1 MAQSFCS
8 RSRNAARLRTWV
20 STVIYILQK
29 FNPSRVGRPAE
40 MGFRGGRAT
49 EKEENH
55 RGWLVA

>member
-1 MAQSFCS
+1 MAQSFCN
-8 RSRNAARLRTWV
+8 RRRNAARLGTWV

-29 FNPSRVGRPAE
+29 YDSSQVGRPAE

-55 RGWLVA
+55 RGWRVA